1 MTSGPLA
8 GVRIVELAGI
18 GPGPF
23 ACMLLADMGAEVI
36 QIERIAAQTSWIPGF
51 MSRGR
56 RSVALDLKNPDGVG
70 LALAMV
76 DRADILV
83 EGFRPG
89 VVERLGIGPEVCL
102 NRNPALVYGRMT
114 GWGQDGPLA
123 DTAGHDIDYLAI
135 AGALWPMGIENQT
148 PPVPLNLVADFGGGA
163 MFLVAGV
170 LAALHESRNSGIG
183 QVVDAAMVDGV
194 AMLTT
199 MFHEMRAKGLWVDER
214 SSNLLDGAAPF
225 YTTYRTADGE
235 YMAVGA
241 LEPQFYA
248 ELLSGLGLS
257 EVELPEQLDRS
268 GWPALREVLADA
280 FASRSRQHW
289 ESVFEGT
296 DACVSPVLSWDEAVR
311 HNHNEAR
318 RTFVES
324 GGTPMPGP
332 APRFSV
338 HPERALGSQPDP
350 GEHTDEILSD
360 LGLDSVRI
368 SELRR
373 RGIVG

>member
-18 GPGPF
+18 GPAPF

-36 QIERIAAQTSWIPGF
+36 QIERIAAQNSWIRGF

-89 VVERLGIGPEVCL
+89 VAERLGIGPEVCL

-199 MFHEMRAKGLWVDER
+199 MFHEMRARGLWVDER

-248 ELLSGLGLS
+248 ELLFGLGLS

-268 GWPALREVLADA
+268 GWPALREVLAA
-280 FASRSRQHW
+280 VFASKSRQHW
-289 ESVFEGT
+289 ESVFAGT
-296 DACVSPVLSWDEAVR
+296 DACVSPVLSWDETVR
-311 HNHNEAR
+311 HSHNEERA
-318 RTFVES
+318 TFVDA
-324 GGTPMPGP
+324 GGTAMPGP
-332 APRFSV
+332 APRFSA
-338 HPERALGSQPDP
+338 HPGRAIGSQPIP